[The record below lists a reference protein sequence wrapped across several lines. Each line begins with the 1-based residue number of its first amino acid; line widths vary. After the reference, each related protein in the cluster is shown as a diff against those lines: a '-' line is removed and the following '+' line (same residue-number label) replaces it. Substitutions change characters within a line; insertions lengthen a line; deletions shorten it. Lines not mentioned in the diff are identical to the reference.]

1 MPLLIEKV
9 NWLESK
15 TEDTRVLKDDARK
28 TLEKTF
34 KDLKRK
40 VVIEVFTKD
49 GTNEPY
55 NQLSQRFATELSEI
69 SDKIVVKTFKIGD
82 ERSKQMGVTRS
93 PTILIDP
100 DHYRIIYTG
109 APAGEEGRSFIQTIL
124 MASRDDSMLSSKG
137 RKRLAELRDKRH
149 IQVFVTAA
157 CPYCP
162 GEVQNANAAAIE
174 RPDLVVSEVVE
185 SAENLDLAKQFNV
198 GSVPQT
204 VINGKIINIGMQQE
218 EMFIEGLIT
227 LVPHEIPKQEAAKD
241 DVLGDVDLIIV
252 GAGPAGLTAAIYAA
266 RAGLRAI
273 VLEKSVPGGQV
284 AITPLVEN
292 WPGMISVPGKQL
304 VDLMVAHAK
313 TYAHIHDGE
322 EVLEIKVGKRIEA
335 VTLNGRY
342 LGNALLLAT
351 GATHKKV
358 GVPGEDRLYGKGVS
372 YCATCDAFFYKDRK
386 VVVIGGGNTAMTD
399 ALYLDSIGA
408 KVTVIHRRDV
418 LRAEKRL
425 VDSVMERKIPIL
437 LNSIVTE
444 IKGDKNVESVAVKD
458 ALTGKEGAIQ
468 TDAAFV
474 AIGETPISGIAS
486 SVGVETDE
494 AGFIIVDKEMRTSIP
509 RVYAAGDVIGGVR
522 QIVTATGTGATA
534 ALTIFNDLTS
544 GKWAKRKE

>member
-1 MPLLIEKV
+1 
-9 NWLESK
+9 LESK

-28 TLEKTF
+28 TLDKTF

-40 VVIEVFTKD
+40 VVIEIFTKD

-93 PTILIDP
+93 PTVLIDP
-100 DHYRIIYTG
+100 DRYRIIYTG

-124 MASRDDSMLSSKG
+124 MVSRDDSMLSSGG

-185 SAENLDLAKQFNV
+185 SAENIDLAKQFNV

-227 LVPHEIPKQEAAKD
+227 LVPHEILKEEKAKD

-266 RAGLRAI
+266 RAGLHAI

-304 VDLMVAHAK
+304 VDMMVAHAK
-313 TYAHIHDGE
+313 TYAHMHDGE

-408 KVTVIHRRDV
+408 KVTVTHRRDA

-425 VDSVMERKIPIL
+425 VDSVMERKIPII

-444 IKGDKNVESVAVKD
+444 IKGEKNVESVAVKD
-458 ALTGKEGAIQ
+458 VLTGKESDIQ
-468 TDAAFV
+468 TDAVFV
-474 AIGETPISGIAS
+474 AIGETPISGIAA

-494 AGFIIVDKEMRTSIP
+494 VGFIVVDKEMRTSIP

-522 QIVTATGTGATA
+522 QIVTATGTGAIA

-544 GKWAKRKE
+544 GKLTRRKE

>member
-1 MPLLIEKV
+1 M
-9 NWLESK
+9 ESK

-82 ERSKQMGVTRS
+82 ERSKQMGVARS

-425 VDSVMERKIPIL
+425 ADSVMARKIPIL

-444 IKGDKNVESVAVKD
+444 IKGEKNVESVAIKD
-458 ALTGKEGAIQ
+458 LLTGKEGIIQ

-474 AIGETPISGIAS
+474 AIGETPISGIAA
-486 SVGVETDE
+486 SVGVEIDE
-494 AGFIIVDKEMRTSIP
+494 AGFIVVDKEMRTSIP
-509 RVYAAGDVIGGVR
+509 RIYAAGDVIGGVR

-544 GKWAKRKE
+544 GKWTRRKE

>member
-1 MPLLIEKV
+1 
-9 NWLESK
+9 LESK

-28 TLEKTF
+28 TLDKTF

-40 VVIEVFTKD
+40 VVIEIFTKD

-93 PTILIDP
+93 PTVLIDP
-100 DHYRIIYTG
+100 DRYRIIYTG

-124 MASRDDSMLSSKG
+124 MVSRDDSMLSGKG

-162 GEVQNANAAAIE
+162 GEVQNANASAIE

-185 SAENLDLAKQFNV
+185 SAENIDLAKQFNV

-227 LVPHEIPKQEAAKD
+227 LVPHEVPKQETAKD

-266 RAGLRAI
+266 RAGLHAI

-292 WPGMISVPGKQL
+292 WPGMISVPGKHL
-304 VDLMVAHAK
+304 VDMMVAHAK
-313 TYAHIHDGE
+313 TYAHMHDGE

-408 KVTVIHRRDV
+408 KVTVIHRRDA

-425 VDSVMERKIPIL
+425 VDSVMERKIPII

-444 IKGDKNVESVAVKD
+444 IKGEKNVESVAVKD
-458 ALTGKEGAIQ
+458 VLTGKESDIQ

-474 AIGETPISGIAS
+474 AIGETPISGIAA

-494 AGFIIVDKEMRTSIP
+494 VGFIVVDKEMRTSIP

-522 QIVTATGTGATA
+522 QIVTATGTGAIA

-544 GKWAKRKE
+544 GKLTRRKE

>member
-1 MPLLIEKV
+1 M
-9 NWLESK
+9 ESK

-162 GEVQNANAAAIE
+162 GEVQNANATAIE

-185 SAENLDLAKQFNV
+185 SAENIDMAKQFNV

-204 VINGKIINIGMQQE
+204 VINGKIISIGMQQE

-227 LVPHEIPKQEAAKD
+227 LVPHEIPKQETAKD
-241 DVLGDVDLIIV
+241 DVLGDVDLIII

-342 LGNALLLAT
+342 LGNALLLVT

-425 VDSVMERKIPIL
+425 VDSVMARKIPIL

-444 IKGDKNVESVAVKD
+444 IKGEKNVESVAIKD
-458 ALTGKEGAIQ
+458 LLTGKEGIIQ

-474 AIGETPISGIAS
+474 AIGETPISGIAA
-486 SVGVETDE
+486 SVGVEIDE
-494 AGFIIVDKEMRTSIP
+494 AGFIVVDKEMRTSIP
-509 RVYAAGDVIGGVR
+509 RIYAAGDVIGGVR

-544 GKWAKRKE
+544 GKWTRRKE

>member
-1 MPLLIEKV
+1 
-9 NWLESK
+9 LESK

-69 SDKIVVKTFKIGD
+69 SEKIIVKTFKIGD

-124 MASRDDSMLSSKG
+124 MVSRDDSMLSSKG

-174 RPDLVVSEVVE
+174 RPDLVLSEVVE
-185 SAENLDLAKQFNV
+185 SAENIDLAKQFNV

-204 VINGKIINIGMQQE
+204 VINGKVINIGMQQE

-227 LVPHEIPKQEAAKD
+227 LVPHEIPKQETAKD
-241 DVLGDVDLIIV
+241 DVLGDVDLIII

-266 RAGLRAI
+266 RAGLHAI

-304 VDLMVAHAK
+304 VDMMVAHAK

-399 ALYLDSIGA
+399 ALYIDSIGA
-408 KVTVIHRRDV
+408 KVTIIHRRDV

-425 VDSVMERKIPIL
+425 IDSVMARKIPIL

-444 IKGDKNVESVAVKD
+444 IKGEKNVESVAVKD
-458 ALTGKEGAIQ
+458 VLTGKESDIQ

-474 AIGETPISGIAS
+474 AIGETPISGIAA

-494 AGFIIVDKEMRTSIP
+494 VGFIVVDKEMRTSIP

-544 GKWAKRKE
+544 GKLTRRKE

>member
-1 MPLLIEKV
+1 
-9 NWLESK
+9 LESK

-162 GEVQNANAAAIE
+162 GEVQNANATAIE

-185 SAENLDLAKQFNV
+185 SAENIDMAKQFNV

-204 VINGKIINIGMQQE
+204 VINGKIISIGMQQE

-227 LVPHEIPKQEAAKD
+227 LVPHEIPKQETAKD
-241 DVLGDVDLIIV
+241 DVLGDVDLIII

-342 LGNALLLAT
+342 LGNALLLVT

-425 VDSVMERKIPIL
+425 VDSVMARKIPIL

-444 IKGDKNVESVAVKD
+444 IKGEKNVESVAIKD
-458 ALTGKEGAIQ
+458 LLTGKEGIIQ

-474 AIGETPISGIAS
+474 AIGETPISGIAA
-486 SVGVETDE
+486 SVGVEIDE
-494 AGFIIVDKEMRTSIP
+494 AGFIVVDKEMRTSIP
-509 RVYAAGDVIGGVR
+509 RIYAAGDVIGGVR

-544 GKWAKRKE
+544 GKWTRRKE

>member
-1 MPLLIEKV
+1 M
-9 NWLESK
+9 ESK

-69 SDKIVVKTFKIGD
+69 SEKIIVKTFKIGD

-124 MASRDDSMLSSKG
+124 MVSRDDSMLSSKG

-174 RPDLVVSEVVE
+174 RPDLVLSEVVE
-185 SAENLDLAKQFNV
+185 SAENIDLAKQFNV

-204 VINGKIINIGMQQE
+204 VINGKVINIGMQQE

-227 LVPHEIPKQEAAKD
+227 LVPHEIPKQETAKD
-241 DVLGDVDLIIV
+241 DVLGDVDLIII

-266 RAGLRAI
+266 RAGLHAI

-304 VDLMVAHAK
+304 VDMMVAHAK

-399 ALYLDSIGA
+399 ALYIDSIGA
-408 KVTVIHRRDV
+408 KVTIIHRRDV

-425 VDSVMERKIPIL
+425 IDSVMARKIPIL

-444 IKGDKNVESVAVKD
+444 IKGEKNVESVAVKD
-458 ALTGKEGAIQ
+458 VLTGKESDIQ

-474 AIGETPISGIAS
+474 AIGETPISGIAA

-494 AGFIIVDKEMRTSIP
+494 VGFIVVDKEMRTSIP

-544 GKWAKRKE
+544 GKLTRRKE

>member
-1 MPLLIEKV
+1 
-9 NWLESK
+9 LESK

>member
-1 MPLLIEKV
+1 
-9 NWLESK
+9 LESK

-28 TLEKTF
+28 TLEETF

-69 SDKIVVKTFKIGD
+69 SEKIIVKTFKIGD

-93 PTILIDP
+93 PTVLIDP

-124 MASRDDSMLSSKG
+124 MVSRDDSMLSSKG

-185 SAENLDLAKQFNV
+185 SAENIDLAKQFNV

-204 VINGKIINIGMQQE
+204 VINGKVISIGMQQE
-218 EMFIEGLIT
+218 GMFIEGLIT
-227 LVPHEIPKQEAAKD
+227 LVPHEIPKQETAKD

-266 RAGLRAI
+266 RAGLHAI

-304 VDLMVAHAK
+304 VDMMVAHAK
-313 TYAHIHDGE
+313 TYAHMHDGE

-425 VDSVMERKIPIL
+425 IDSVMARKIPIL

-444 IKGDKNVESVAVKD
+444 IKGEKNVESVSIKD
-458 ALTGKEGAIQ
+458 VLTGKESVIQ

-474 AIGETPISGIAS
+474 AIGETPISGIAA
-486 SVGVETDE
+486 SVGIETDE
-494 AGFIIVDKEMRTSIP
+494 AGFIVVDKEMRTSIP
-509 RVYAAGDVIGGVR
+509 RIYAAGDVTGGVR

-544 GKWAKRKE
+544 GKFTRRKE

>member
-1 MPLLIEKV
+1 
-9 NWLESK
+9 LESK

-28 TLEKTF
+28 TLEETF

-69 SDKIVVKTFKIGD
+69 SEKIIVKTFKIGD

-93 PTILIDP
+93 PTVLIDP

-124 MASRDDSMLSSKG
+124 MVSRDDSMLSSKG

-185 SAENLDLAKQFNV
+185 SAENIDLAKQFNV

-204 VINGKIINIGMQQE
+204 VINGKVINIGMQQE

-227 LVPHEIPKQEAAKD
+227 LVPHEVPKQETAKD
-241 DVLGDVDLIIV
+241 DVLGDVDLIII

-266 RAGLRAI
+266 RAGLHAI
-273 VLEKSVPGGQV
+273 VLEKSVPGGQI

-304 VDLMVAHAK
+304 VDMMVAHAK

-399 ALYLDSIGA
+399 ALYIDSIGA
-408 KVTVIHRRDV
+408 KVTVIHRRDA

-425 VDSVMERKIPIL
+425 VDSVMERKIPII

-458 ALTGKEGAIQ
+458 VLTGKESDIQ

-474 AIGETPISGIAS
+474 AIGETPISGIAA

-494 AGFIIVDKEMRTSIP
+494 VGFIVVDKEMRTSIP

-522 QIVTATGTGATA
+522 QIVTATGTGAIA

-544 GKWAKRKE
+544 GKLTRRKE

>member
-1 MPLLIEKV
+1 M
-9 NWLESK
+9 ESK
-15 TEDTRVLKDDARK
+15 TEVARVLNDDARK
-28 TLEKTF
+28 TLGKTF
-34 KDLKRK
+34 KDLKRTI
-40 VVIEVFTKD
+40 VLEVYTKD
-49 GTNEPY
+49 GVNEPY
-55 NQLSQRFATELSEI
+55 NQLSVKFVSEI
-69 SDKIVVKTFKIGD
+69 MEITDKIVGKFHKID
-82 ERSKQMGVTRS
+82 SERSKQMDVTRS

-100 DHYRIIYTG
+100 DHYRIRYTG
-109 APAGEEGRSFIQTIL
+109 APAGEEGRSFIQTL
-124 MASRDDSMLSSKG
+124 LNVSRDDSTLSGKG
-137 RKRLAELRDKRH
+137 RKRLASLKDKRH

-162 GEVQNANAAAIE
+162 GEVLNVTSAAIE
-174 RPDLVVSEVVE
+174 RPDLVVAEIVE
-185 SAENLDLAKQFNV
+185 SAENIDLAKQFNV

-204 VINGKIINIGMQQE
+204 VINGKVISIGMQQE

-227 LVPHEIPKQEAAKD
+227 LVPHEIPKQQTTKD
-241 DVLGDVDLIIV
+241 DVLGDVDLIII

-266 RAGLRAI
+266 RAGLHAI

-313 TYAHIHDGE
+313 TYAHMHDGE

-335 VTLNGRY
+335 VTANGRY

-399 ALYLDSIGA
+399 ALYIDSIGA
-408 KVTVIHRRDV
+408 KVTVIHRRDA

-425 VDSVMERKIPIL
+425 VDSVVARKIPIL

-444 IKGDKNVESVAVKD
+444 IKGEKNVESVVVKD
-458 ALTGKEGAIQ
+458 TLTGKETVIQ

-474 AIGETPISGIAS
+474 AIGETPISGIAA

-534 ALTIFNDLTS
+534 ALTIFNDLSS

>member
-1 MPLLIEKV
+1 
-9 NWLESK
+9 
-15 TEDTRVLKDDARK
+15 
-28 TLEKTF
+28 
-34 KDLKRK
+34 
-40 VVIEVFTKD
+40 
-49 GTNEPY
+49 
-55 NQLSQRFATELSEI
+55 
-69 SDKIVVKTFKIGD
+69 
-82 ERSKQMGVTRS
+82 
-93 PTILIDP
+93 
-100 DHYRIIYTG
+100 
-109 APAGEEGRSFIQTIL
+109 
-124 MASRDDSMLSSKG
+124 
-137 RKRLAELRDKRH
+137 
-149 IQVFVTAA
+149 
-157 CPYCP
+157 
-162 GEVQNANAAAIE
+162 
-174 RPDLVVSEVVE
+174 
-185 SAENLDLAKQFNV
+185 
-198 GSVPQT
+198 
-204 VINGKIINIGMQQE
+204 
-218 EMFIEGLIT
+218 
-227 LVPHEIPKQEAAKD
+227 
-241 DVLGDVDLIIV
+241 VLGDVDLIII

-266 RAGLRAI
+266 RAGLHAI
-273 VLEKSVPGGQV
+273 VLEKSVPGGQI

-304 VDLMVAHAK
+304 VDMMVAHAK

-399 ALYLDSIGA
+399 ALYIDSIGA
-408 KVTVIHRRDV
+408 KVTVIHRRDA

-425 VDSVMERKIPIL
+425 VDSVMERKIPII

-458 ALTGKEGAIQ
+458 VLTGKESDIQ

-474 AIGETPISGIAS
+474 AIGETPISGIAA

-494 AGFIIVDKEMRTSIP
+494 VGFIVVDKEMRTSIP

-522 QIVTATGTGATA
+522 QIVTATGTGAIA

-544 GKWAKRKE
+544 GKLTRRKE